1 MASCADESE
10 AANAMNEQDQATRT
24 NSATVSPPALRE
36 FAAGVL
42 TRLGMAPEN
51 AVQAAAAIVE
61 SDLSGADGH
70 GIFRLPQ
77 YARRMRA
84 GGMDPRAEPRVVA
97 DAPASALLD
106 GGNGLGHLTLLRAV
120 GRAVE
125 KATVAG
131 AAWIGVRGGNHAGAA
146 STWAAAMLPHDMI
159 GIYIAVGSANH
170 LAPWGGIDQ
179 LLSTNPIAIAVPAH
193 EEPPVVMD
201 MATTVAAYGKVKLA
215 AQRGETM
222 PVGWMIDRTGAPIT
236 DPTRAEDG
244 LLLPAGGYKG
254 YALAFMFGLLA
265 GTLNDAA
272 FGADVIDFNK
282 DDTSRTN
289 TGQALLAI
297 SLSRFGDPAAF
308 RRRVDAVVRQ
318 MRASALLPGAE
329 PVRVPGDGRHACRTA
344 RERDGI
350 TLPAPLLRT
359 LDRLAADV
367 GWPMLPR
374 EA

>member
-1 MASCADESE
+1 MAGLENLG
-10 AANAMNEQDQATRT
+10 AATAVNDD
-24 NSATVSPPALRE
+24 SATVPASVLRD

-42 TRLGMAPEN
+42 MQLGMTADN
-51 AVQAAAAIVE
+51 AARAAAAIIE

-84 GGMDPRAEPRVVA
+84 GGMDARAVPRVVA
-97 DAPASALLD
+97 DAPACALID
-106 GGNGLGHLTLLRAV
+106 GENGLGHLTLLRAV
-120 GRAVE
+120 DLAVE
-125 KATVAG
+125 KARVAG

-146 STWAAAMLPHDMI
+146 STWAAAMLPHGMI

-179 LLSTNPIAIAVPAH
+179 LLSTNPVAIAVPACD
-193 EEPPVVMD
+193 EPPVIMD

-222 PVGWMIDRTGAPIT
+222 PEGWMIDRTGAPIT
-236 DPTRAEDG
+236 DPSRAEEG

-297 SLSRFGDPAAF
+297 SLSRFGDPVAF

-329 PVRVPGDGRHACRTA
+329 PVRVPGDGRHACRVA

-350 TLPAPLLRT
+350 PLPAPLLRT
-359 LDRLAADV
+359 LDRLAADLGRPV
-367 GWPMLPR
+367 LPR
-374 EA
+374 HV